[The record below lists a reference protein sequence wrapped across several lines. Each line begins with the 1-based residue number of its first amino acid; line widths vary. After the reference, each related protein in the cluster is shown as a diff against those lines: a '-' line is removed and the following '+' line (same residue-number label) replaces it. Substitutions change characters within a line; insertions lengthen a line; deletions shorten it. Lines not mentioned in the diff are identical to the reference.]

1 MSKLNTAPSRTT
13 SSYCDAVQNKKM
25 MDLLGRE
32 IPLGLKDV
40 VGGEEMLRMSH
51 IVLGAEF
58 KIENLN
64 KMIHSALV

>member
-1 MSKLNTAPSRTT
+1 
-13 SSYCDAVQNKKM
+13 M
-25 MDLLGRE
+25 MDLLRRE

-40 VGGEEMLRMSH
+40 VGSEEMLRMSH